1 MDFSVI
7 IATYNATKKQLKM
20 TIDSVLNQ
28 KDIEYEIIVCDDAS
42 ADNHFEWIKEYL
54 DGAAFS
60 EYTLL
65 GGDKNLGTVRNML
78 RGIRL
83 AKGEY
88 SKLIGAGDMLYKDT
102 TLHDIKQFMEAE
114 NTSCCFG
121 LMQGFQIKDSER
133 IKVTHTS
140 PRVIS
145 VYRNKERKKIVRNI
159 LVSED
164 WVSGAGIFAKTFYYL
179 KYISMLEDKVIYC
192 EDWATAL
199 ALVDDVYLKLYD
211 DYAIWYEV
219 GEGVSTT
226 PSPSWRKKLLHDNE
240 EFWKIFEKYAAE
252 SNNNSFA
259 RENKLRR
266 RKKKADKLGG
276 KYFGTLLKAISNP
289 GLLAFEFKAR
299 CQEKKR

>member
-7 IATYNATKKQLKM
+7 IATYNATKEQLKM

-28 KDIEYEIIVCDDAS
+28 NDVKYEIIVCDDAS
-42 ADNHFEWIKEYL
+42 GDNHFEWIKEYL
-54 DGAAFS
+54 DGVAFS

-102 TLHDIKQFMEAE
+102 TLHDIKQFMEDE

-121 LMQGFQIKDSER
+121 LMQGFQIKNGER

-145 VYRNKERKKIVRNI
+145 VYRNTEHKKIARNI

-164 WVSGAGIFAKTFYYL
+164 WVSGAGIFAKTSYYL

-226 PSPSWRKKLLHDNE
+226 PNASWRGKLLHDNE

-259 RENKLRR
+259 KENKLRR
-266 RKKKADKLGG
+266 RKKKADRLGG

-289 GLLAFEFKAR
+289 ELLAFEFKAR